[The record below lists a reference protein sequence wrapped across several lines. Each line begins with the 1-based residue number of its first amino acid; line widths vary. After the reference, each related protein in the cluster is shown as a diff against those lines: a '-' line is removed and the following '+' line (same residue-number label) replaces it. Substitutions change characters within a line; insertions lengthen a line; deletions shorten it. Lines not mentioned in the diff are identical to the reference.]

1 MPEIAIQSF
10 TDPDAY
16 QSSIR
21 ATDVSVLL
29 TGSGPIRVKLTLMNL
44 HRLWMR
50 SGESSQSYIMQ
61 GAWTNQR
68 CVVSFLVGDDQTPY
82 HHNGLSL
89 SPGSMLINPLGAEFY
104 RRSTGRRAG
113 SMSLAPDD
121 LAAAGITLVGRELTA
136 PSATQVIQPPPQ
148 LMSRLLHLYE
158 AAEHLTETVPDVL
171 DHPEVA
177 RAMEDALV
185 RAMVACMAEGN
196 AVGSDNAR
204 ARRVPVMQRLERV
217 LDENRD
223 RPLYLSE
230 ICAAIGVTDRTL
242 RLHCQEV
249 LGTSPHRY
257 LWLRR
262 MHQVRRALSLTDAAV
277 TTVTQIATDYGFW
290 ELGRFSVAY
299 GRLFGEAP
307 SATLRRAPDRPV
319 ECRAS
324 SPWSL

>member
-1 MPEIAIQSF
+1 MPEIAIQTF
-10 TDPDAY
+10 TDPDEY

-29 TGSGPIRVKLTLMNL
+29 TGSGPFRVKLSLMNL

-50 SGESSQSYIMQ
+50 SGTSSQPYIMQ
-61 GAWTNQR
+61 GAWINER
-68 CVVSFLVGDDQTPY
+68 CVVSFLVGDDETPY
-82 HHNGLSL
+82 HHNGLSVP
-89 SPGSMLINPLGAEFY
+89 PGSMLINPSGAEFY

-113 SMSLAPDD
+113 SMSLARDD
-121 LAAAGITLVGRELTA
+121 LATAGITLIGRELMA
-136 PSATQVIQPPPQ
+136 PAATQMVQPPPQ

-158 AAEHLTETVPDVL
+158 AAEHLTETAPDIL
-171 DHPEVA
+171 LNPEVA

-185 RAMVACMAEGN
+185 RAMVACMAEGE
-196 AVGSDNAR
+196 AVRSDNAR
-204 ARRVPVMQRLERV
+204 GRRTSVMQRLERV
-217 LDENRD
+217 LEENLD
-223 RPLYLSE
+223 RPLYVSE

-262 MHQVRRALSLTDAAV
+262 MHLARRALAVADGAV
-277 TTVTQIATDYGFW
+277 TTVTQIATDHGFW

-299 GRLFGEAP
+299 RKLFGEAP
-307 SATLRRAPDRPV
+307 SATLRRAAVGYPV
-319 ECRAS
+319 S
-324 SPWSL
+324 SPWSV